1 MKIRQWI
8 AVILAASLLPTPF
21 AFGEEL
27 QDQAKPV
34 PAGSD
39 VSDEIVSSEAS
50 GKDTA
55 GGNFPETPSGRP
67 EESMI
72 FVFETTGQEENPGDE
87 EETEPTD
94 ESPEMI
100 DIQADTENEAFEGP
114 DVSENDPE
122 NEDTVIDEAREE
134 EKETTGEAPVIPD
147 EPEAE
152 EETGP
157 DAVEITEATETEA
170 CVQAEA
176 AAVPDE
182 PEAEEETGPEAD
194 EMTEATEAEASVQP
208 ETVAIPEETEA
219 ADEEPAEM
227 TESETFETDEGMNE
241 SEEPETAM
249 PEGKLPEKW
258 EGETVEPDEASTE
271 SEEPVA
277 ETEMSIPEG
286 EPMEIAEQEAVDAN
300 ESLIVPEEP
309 ETEAENTILTGIN
322 EEKQPDDEMGS
333 TGVSAEI
340 SELAI
345 TPVETNNRYCQ
356 MTFSFTAE
364 GREYSCLVTG
374 LAETGSNSEAAWQQL
389 AEDIAASFLAGEI
402 FTLSEAGAAA
412 QYDLRLD
419 LIDAEK
425 ISKRGSDSNICW
437 AASTADM
444 LEYAG
449 WNKAEDEDATFQE
462 FREEFNNRGGYQS
475 IGISWYLNGV
485 NPYQASYQSGNI
497 AYGNDLKD
505 SAAQQQN
512 AGTGGYWNDYAA
524 AKVSEEY
531 DERLTEQ
538 LEEAADK
545 LTEGYG
551 VGLGSYFYRDQ
562 ETITAGHALTVF
574 GYIREKL
581 EEAAAAIRALFISD
595 SDDRANGTQTNAAD
609 YPDEYVMYQ
618 TPPFENSSISSVQLV
633 GYNTRYT
640 TAIGIVS
647 TLAPQKTA
655 ESELEGTKNAV
666 QDTNLIPTGM
676 RIEDADGVELAEA
689 EPGTTIT
696 VGTEFKNQSYKKLPK
711 NAVIWYTV
719 KIYRDGDLVDEVE
732 KCVNTDSKDGL
743 KPNRSVEES
752 LQVTLEKSGEYT
764 FETQV
769 IEITTE
775 EGISIPEA
783 YVSDNL
789 YRGTA
794 RVIIPGGTEE
804 EAQEKRPNEPD
815 PPEDDPRELLPEPP
829 GPIRAENTANG
840 EKSGETIYTLT
851 VVLATD
857 TEYVLDFDAAA
868 AAPESFTR
876 LRNRK
881 TGETVDPENYRIIRR
896 AETGYSI
903 TFEEDFIRTLKPGKN
918 DFTLTWNMGRVLIRI
933 IIM

>member
-8 AVILAASLLPTPF
+8 AGILAASLLPGLF
-21 AFGEEL
+21 AFGEEP
-27 QDQAKPV
+27 QGQAVSV

-39 VSDEIVSSEAS
+39 VTDEIVSSEAP
-50 GKDTA
+50 GKENA
-55 GGNFPETPSGRP
+55 GGNFPETVSGLP

-87 EETEPTD
+87 EETEPAD

-100 DIQADTENEAFEGP
+100 GIQADTENETFEGL

-122 NEDTVIDEAREE
+122 NEDTVMDDAREE

-152 EETGP
+152 EES
-157 DAVEITEATETEA
+157 
-170 CVQAEA
+170 
-176 AAVPDE
+176 
-182 PEAEEETGPEAD
+182 GPEAD
-194 EMTEATEAEASVQP
+194 EMTEATEAEASVQA
-208 ETVAIPEETEA
+208 ETTAVPEETEA

-227 TESETFETDEGMNE
+227 TEPEAPETDEGINE
-241 SEEPETAM
+241 SEEPETVI
-249 PEGKLPEKW
+249 PEGKLPESA
-258 EGETVEPDEASTE
+258 EMETLEPDEASAV
-271 SEEPVA
+271 SEEPLA
-277 ETEMSIPEG
+277 ETEMSIPAE
-286 EPMEIAEQEAVDAN
+286 EPMETTEQETVETN
-300 ESLIVPEEP
+300 ELPAIPEEP
-309 ETEAENTILTGIN
+309 DTEAENTILTGAP
-322 EEKQPDDEMGS
+322 EEKLPDDETGS
-333 TGVSAEI
+333 TGASAEI
-340 SELAI
+340 SELVI
-345 TPVETNNRYCQ
+345 TPVETNNRYSQ

-364 GREYSCLVTG
+364 GREYNCLVTG

-389 AEDIAASFLAGEI
+389 AEDIAASFLAGKI
-402 FTLSEAGAAA
+402 FTLSETGAEA
-412 QYDLRLD
+412 QYDLKLD

-425 ISKRGSDSNICW
+425 ISKWGADSNICW

-449 WNKAEDEDATFQE
+449 WNKAEDEDVTFQE

-475 IGISWYLNGV
+475 MGISWYLNGV
-485 NPYQASYQSGNI
+485 NPYQASYKGSGNV
-497 AYGNDLKD
+497 AYGEASNGA
-505 SAAQQQN
+505 SQQQH
-512 AGTGGYWNDYAA
+512 AGTGGYWPDYAA
-524 AKVSEEY
+524 AGISEEY
-531 DERLTEQ
+531 DEQLPEQ
-538 LEEAADK
+538 LEAAVDK
-545 LTEGYG
+545 LGEGYG
-551 VGLGSYFYRDQ
+551 VGVGSYFYRDQ

-595 SDDRANGTQTNAAD
+595 SDDRANGTQSNAAA

-618 TPPFENSSISSVQLV
+618 TAPFENSSISSVQLA

-655 ESELEGTKNAV
+655 EPETEGTKNAV
-666 QDTNLIPTGM
+666 QNANLIPTGM

-711 NAVIWYTV
+711 NAVIRYTV
-719 KIYRDGDLVDEVE
+719 KIYRDGELVDEVE
-732 KCVNTDSKDGL
+732 KSVNTDSKDGL
-743 KPNRSVEES
+743 NPNKSVESS
-752 LQVTLEKSGEYT
+752 LQVTLDQSGEYT

-769 IEITTE
+769 IEVTTA
-775 EGISIPEA
+775 EGVTIPEA

-789 YRGTA
+789 YRGMA

-804 EAQEKRPNEPD
+804 GSQEERPDEAD
-815 PPEDDPRELLPEPP
+815 LPEDDPRELLPEPP
-829 GPIRAENTANG
+829 EMPGTVRAWNAANG
-840 EKSGETIYTLT
+840 EKAGETGETIYTLT

-868 AAPESFTR
+868 AAPESFIR